1 MTYDIPLLTAQDV
14 DLRVQQITDKGYAIL
29 LVYKDARVDM
39 RILDKV
45 FGATNWK
52 RSHKLVGENLYCTI
66 SVYDEDKKEWV
77 AKEDVGTESNTEAEK
92 GQASD
97 SFKRA
102 GFNWGI
108 GRELYDAPFICIKLD
123 ENEIYSNKGGR
134 KATNTKFY
142 VKEMVYDKDKGE
154 YTVFNVVDSKGRQRF
169 SLKTSESV
177 YVRRENNCTVVLGNN
192 GRWYSLESM
201 SLEALNKIVNDS
213 KYKECHDEARRLMMK
228 K

>member
-1 MTYDIPLLTAQDV
+1 MKFEIPLLTANDV
-14 DLRVQQITDKGYAIL
+14 DLRVQQVTDKGYAIL

-77 AKEDVGTESNTEAEK
+77 DKEDVGTESNTEAEK

-123 ENEIYSNKGGR
+123 EGEFYTNKSGR
-134 KATNTKFY
+134 KATNAKFF
-142 VKEMVYDKDKGE
+142 VKEMTYDKDKGE
-154 YTVFNVVDSKGRQRF
+154 YTVFNVVDSKGKQRF
-169 SLKTSESV
+169 SLKSTEPI
-177 YVRRENNCTVVLGNN
+177 YVRRENNCTEVLGNN

-201 SLEALNKIVNDS
+201 SLELLNKVVNDS
-213 KYKECHDEARRLMMK
+213 RYAQCHDEARRLMMK